1 MLVTLSCTTPT
12 ADRMWKSADFLPCR
26 GRIFAK
32 LNNTS
37 TTRAAVTTNS
47 DNNDQLRR
55 LVASVALGDA
65 AAFRRLYDAT
75 SAKLFGFAMRILRK
89 DELAEEAVQDA
100 FVSVWHAASSYQPH
114 LAAPLTWMA
123 TIVRNK
129 SLDILR
135 RQDSA
140 EALDGDAFDA
150 DMLLALQDPAA
161 GPQDRVQMSEAA
173 RDLAHCMDGLDSKQR
188 QAVGMAF
195 FHDLSHSEVAQQLS
209 LPIGTVKTWIR
220 RSLDKLR
227 TCLAQRELA

>member
-1 MLVTLSCTTPT
+1 MCKTGKFFAGGLLAT
-12 ADRMWKSADFLPCR
+12 AISYVVGVESLPNVNL
-26 GRIFAK
+26 K
-32 LNNTS
+32 
-37 TTRAAVTTNS
+37 AAVTTNS
-47 DNNDQLRR
+47 DNHDQLRR
-55 LVASVALGDA
+55 LLASVALGDA

-75 SAKLFGFAMRILRK
+75 SAKLFGFALRILRK

-114 LAAPLTWMA
+114 LAAPMTWMA

-135 RQDSA
+135 RQDST
-140 EALDGDAFDA
+140 EALDGDTFDA
-150 DMLLALQDPAA
+150 DLLLALQDPAT
-161 GPQDRVQMSEAA
+161 GPQDRLQMSQAA
-173 RDLAHCMDGLDSKQR
+173 RDLALCMDGLESRQR

-227 TCLAQRELA
+227 TCLAKRELA